1 MGRRIY
7 PPNTSAPPTKLSPQP
22 AIKAAS
28 PLVHNEIK
36 LPIIPTYEPKPSLT
50 ADLEQELA
58 RLQAHRAHIGSD
70 YLQHEKGARRA
81 LHELDMATVDL
92 RAAEGRR
99 KIADMQL
106 EKAKTGSLGIDGQP
120 IETPVV

>member
-1 MGRRIY
+1 
-7 PPNTSAPPTKLSPQP
+7 
-22 AIKAAS
+22 
-28 PLVHNEIK
+28 
-36 LPIIPTYEPKPSLT
+36 
-50 ADLEQELA
+50 
-58 RLQAHRAHIGSD
+58 
-70 YLQHEKGARRA
+70 
-81 LHELDMATVDL
+81 MATIDL

>member
-1 MGRRIY
+1 
-7 PPNTSAPPTKLSPQP
+7 L
-22 AIKAAS
+22 
-28 PLVHNEIK
+28 LLNEIK
-36 LPIIPTYEPKPSLT
+36 LPIIPSYEPKPSLT
-50 ADLEQELA
+50 ADLEQELT
-58 RLQAHRAHIGSD
+58 RLQAHRAHIASD
-70 YLQHEKGARRA
+70 CLQHEKGARRA